1 MGHLRDSQKARFALC
16 TALAIGF
23 LLMGCASMSK
33 REKVRRRFQEM
44 HGCNEASV
52 GRSLGSG
59 GYTRHLCGVA
69 DEDKDQPSA

>member
-1 MGHLRDSQKARFALC
+1 MGHLRNSQRARFALL

-23 LLMGCASMSK
+23 VQMGCASMSN

-59 GYTRHLCGVA
+59 EYQANGCGSTKMDGVY
-69 DEDKDQPSA
+69 